1 MSLLTALKSPRTSGW
16 SLHFS
21 RLRFLYE
28 IGMIPSTSWG
38 GANEIPPRRRVA
50 QGPTPLLQV
59 PVEPLL
65 GLPCAV
71 LGTVPWSLLLV
82 FILYHNYS

>member
-1 MSLLTALKSPRTSGW
+1 MSILTALKSPRTSGP

-38 GANEIPPRRRVA
+38 GANEITPRRRIA
-50 QGPTPLLQV
+50 QGPTPVPQV

-65 GLPCAV
+65 GLPRAV
-71 LGTVPWSLLLV
+71 PGTVTWSLLLV
-82 FILYHNYS
+82 FMLYHNYS